1 MNGSA
6 IAALKASLGAER
18 ARDDMATRSLYAH
31 DDTPQNCMPAAVLFP
46 HSHTEVQ
53 AIVRLARRHGLA
65 LVPRGAGSG
74 NVGGALPV
82 PGSAVISFECMSR
95 ILDYRPEDRTIT
107 VESGC
112 ITAQVDAHVSPDGL
126 CYPPDPGSSPYCRI
140 GGNLAMN
147 AGGPHAIKY
156 GVTRD
161 YVLGLRAVTG
171 TGETLVTGVRT
182 SKGVVGYDLT
192 RLLVGSE
199 GTLAL
204 ITEATLRLVPR
215 PESRALLRAA
225 FRDGPTACQ
234 AVSRI
239 MTQRVIPS
247 AVEFMDSHA
256 LAAVRQMGAAQEL
269 PPDTGALLM
278 VEMDGD
284 RAGIPEQM
292 AALSGALRGEGLLQM
307 EEAQDTEQAALLWM
321 ARKALSPATKA
332 MAPLKINEDVVVP
345 VSRLPDLLSFIDLLA
360 REEKIRIVS
369 FGHAGNGNLHVNF
382 LVNPGHPEEMEKV
395 RRALERLLRKVLSL
409 GGTIS
414 GEHGIGSVKR
424 EFVPLELDTVSLNLQ
439 KSIRKLF
446 DPDWILNPGKLFPD
460 S

>member
-1 MNGSA
+1 MIGSA
-6 IAALKASLGAER
+6 VAALRAALGSER
-18 ARDDMATRSLYAH
+18 ARDDIATRALYAR
-31 DDTPQNCMPAAVLFP
+31 DDSVQSCMPVAVLFP
-46 HSHTEVQ
+46 HSHIEVQ
-53 AIVRLARRHGLA
+53 AIVRLARRHGLP

-112 ITAQVDAHVSPDGL
+112 ITAQIDACASSDGL
-126 CYPPDPGSSPYCRI
+126 CYPPDPGSSQYCRI

-147 AGGPHAIKY
+147 AGGPHALKY

-171 TGETLVTGVRT
+171 TGETLVTGART

-204 ITEATLRLVPR
+204 ITEATLRLIPR
-215 PESRALLRAA
+215 PQSRALLRAA
-225 FRDGPTACQ
+225 FRDGHTACQ

-239 MTQRVIPS
+239 MTRRVTPS

-269 PPDTGALLM
+269 PPDTQALLM

-284 RAGIPEQM
+284 AGGIPEQV
-292 AALSGALRGEGLLQM
+292 AVLSGALQGDGLLQL
-307 EEAQDTEQAALLWM
+307 EEAQDAEQIALLWM

-360 REEKIRIVS
+360 REEQIRIVS

-382 LVNPGHPEEMEKV
+382 LVRPEEMDKA
-395 RRALERLLRKVLSL
+395 RAALERLLRQVLLL
-409 GGTIS
+409 GGTMS
-414 GEHGIGSVKR
+414 GEHGIGSAKR
-424 EFVPLELDTVSLNLQ
+424 EFVPLELDPVSLALQ
-439 KSIRKLF
+439 GNIRKLF
-446 DPDWILNPGKLFPD
+446 DPDRILNPGKLFPD
-460 S
+460 P